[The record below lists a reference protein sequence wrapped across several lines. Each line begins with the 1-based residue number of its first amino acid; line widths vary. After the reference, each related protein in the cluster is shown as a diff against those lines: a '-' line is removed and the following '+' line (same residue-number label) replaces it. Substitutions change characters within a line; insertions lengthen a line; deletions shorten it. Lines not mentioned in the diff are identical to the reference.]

1 MLAELRV
8 RNLGVIED
16 VLLELGPGMTALTG
30 ETGAGKTLIV
40 EALQLVLGARAGS
53 GIQRRGSDETVIEA
67 RFIDDEGDAEVPHEL
82 VLTRSVKAEGRSRAE
97 IDGRMVPLS
106 ALASAG
112 ADLVDILGQNDHY
125 SLLSAG
131 AQKKSFDTFT
141 GVDTR
146 ELDDVVNRVRRLSAE
161 LDDLGGDGKGRRNA
175 LGLLDHEIAEIDSA
189 LISDLDELTTLSV
202 EEERLADLSAH
213 REAIETVL
221 ATLDGDDS
229 SSDPGAFAVL
239 ARSVELLKGM
249 NSLAGLASR
258 LQTASVEIADVAS
271 ELRNALEL
279 SQDDP
284 RALDAI
290 QRRRRLLSDLLKKY
304 GATLRD
310 VLEYKEIAR
319 RRRDDLVN
327 LAERARLLTAEIE
340 KLEARQ
346 VELERSVR
354 SARKAGIAPFTAALH
369 SRLVELGMSGT
380 RFDVEVSDDGAGE
393 PIRFLLSANLG
404 EALQPLAK
412 VASGGELARAML
424 AVRLVSSGGPPT
436 MVFDEVD
443 AGIGGSAA
451 IFLGRSLK
459 EVASRHQVLVVTHLA
474 QVAAVADHHVAVE
487 KSTSEGRTST
497 AIRELSGQERIVEI
511 SRMLSGHPDRS
522 MARAHA
528 AELLSSGQ
536 R

>member
-1 MLAELRV
+1 
-8 RNLGVIED
+8 
-16 VLLELGPGMTALTG
+16 
-30 ETGAGKTLIV
+30 
-40 EALQLVLGARAGS
+40 
-53 GIQRRGSDETVIEA
+53 
-67 RFIDDEGDAEVPHEL
+67 
-82 VLTRSVKAEGRSRAE
+82 SR
-97 IDGRMVPLS
+97 P
-106 ALASAG
+106 
-112 ADLVDILGQNDHY
+112 
-125 SLLSAG
+125 
-131 AQKKSFDTFT
+131 
-141 GVDTR
+141 
-146 ELDDVVNRVRRLSAE
+146 
-161 LDDLGGDGKGRRNA
+161 
-175 LGLLDHEIAEIDSA
+175 
-189 LISDLDELTTLSV
+189 
-202 EEERLADLSAH
+202 
-213 REAIETVL
+213 
-221 ATLDGDDS
+221 
-229 SSDPGAFAVL
+229 
-239 ARSVELLKGM
+239 
-249 NSLAGLASR
+249 
-258 LQTASVEIADVAS
+258 
-271 ELRNALEL
+271 
-279 SQDDP
+279 
-284 RALDAI
+284 
-290 QRRRRLLSDLLKKY
+290 KY

-511 SRMLSGHPDRS
+511 SRMLSGHPDS
-522 MARAHA
+522 ATARAHA